1 MKNIT
6 GKTKIKYFS
15 KIISPAIKTAILI
28 YLVITTV
35 GCNQP
40 QEGLSDT
47 FDFSNPN
54 SLQTQAFGI
63 IRNALSDSEPLAR
76 VNAIE
81 VVATTGQIRLMPRVQ
96 SMVNDEAAPVRFAVA
111 LAIGDMQYTIAK
123 NSVAQLLR
131 DNDPSVIIAAAYAMN
146 RLGSTEYNEV
156 LRQAIYNENPVVK
169 ANAALLLGKIGDK
182 NALKQLYWALYDS
195 NSDDR
200 VVYQAAESIA
210 RLGDEGIY
218 QKLWSMLISAYADV
232 RVSGVRAMGMLG
244 TRKSREALISMLDD
258 PILEVRLAAAAQL
271 GKYGDDLGEPEVLDV
286 FEKNLMTGLDGEAI
300 TRVNVLTSLAIGQ
313 ICTPNLIKFLPN
325 LLKNESKYVRIAAAK
340 AVLQCGVN

>member
-1 MKNIT
+1 MKKTT
-6 GKTKIKYFS
+6 GK
-15 KIISPAIKTAILI
+15 IKTLIFIIL
-28 YLVITTV
+28 VMTV
-35 GCNQP
+35 YGCDEP
-40 QEGLSDT
+40 KEGLTDT

-54 SLQTQAFGI
+54 SLQTQAFQI
-63 IRNALSDSEPLAR
+63 VRNALSDNDPVAR
-76 VNAIE
+76 INAIE
-81 VVATTGQIRLMPRVQ
+81 VVATTGQVRLMPRVQ
-96 SMVNDEAAPVRFAVA
+96 TMLQDQAAPVRFAAA
-111 LAIGDMQYTIAK
+111 LAIGDTEYTIAK
-123 NSVAQLLR
+123 NSLAPLLK
-131 DNDPSVIIAAAYAMN
+131 DQDPSVITATAYAMS
-146 RLGSTEYNEV
+146 RLGSSEYNEV

-182 NALKQLYWALYDS
+182 SALKQLYWALYDT

-258 PILEVRLAAAAQL
+258 TVLEVRLAAAAQL

-286 FEKNLMTGLDGEAI
+286 FEKNLMIGLDGESI
-300 TRVNVLTSLAIGQ
+300 IRVNVLTSLAIGQ

-325 LLKNESKYVRIAAAK
+325 LLKNESKFVRLAAAK
-340 AVLQCGVN
+340 AVLQCGIN